1 LTFLRPKIKVA
12 LHIRVAIDAAHLSE
26 GGQLVTS
33 RKLVRFAAVLVV
45 VGATAA
51 VAALA
56 GSATPAAKAHA
67 SQASKAI
74 VIAFNM
80 PCSTCAS
87 RFEEQDKPDFIRSVH
102 KLNPAIKVL
111 ATNAQGSDATQISQ
125 IQDALVNGA
134 KVIVI
139 SPLDES
145 VGKAVVLKAA
155 KYHVPVIAYD
165 GLLTGAKIAFYV
177 SFDNVKVGA
186 LQGQYLVSHLK
197 AGSTLAAINGDQ
209 TSTPGVQFKQGA
221 MNVIQKA
228 VAAGTLK
235 LGYSV
240 DTPLWNPATAT
251 TEMQQ
256 ALTKLNNDVQGVL
269 SPNDGIAG
277 GVIAALKQQHLDG
290 KVIVTGQDATTQ
302 GLQDILLGTQSMTV
316 FKPITAEAAVA
327 AKVAV
332 GLALH
337 TKNAVKSVAKTR
349 VSNGAGIVPSVLL
362 QPVVVTKDNVSV
374 VVKNGGAKWSDICNG
389 LPSTITCPSP

>member
-1 LTFLRPKIKVA
+1 VSRARLYKFVA
-12 LHIRVAIDAAHLSE
+12 LLA
-26 GGQLVTS
+26 T
-33 RKLVRFAAVLVV
+33 
-45 VGATAA
+45 VGVATAVA
-51 VAALA
+51 VSASTAAAPATKAAADKADA
-56 GSATPAAKAHA
+56 GIT
-67 SQASKAI
+67 
-74 VIAFNM
+74 IAFSM

-87 RFEEQDKPDFIRSVH
+87 RFEEQDKPDFIKSVH
-102 KLNPAIKVL
+102 KLNPQIKVI
-111 ATNAQGSDATQISQ
+111 ATNAQGSDATQIAQ
-125 IQDALVNGA
+125 IQDALANGA

-177 SFDNVKVGA
+177 SFNNLKVGA

-197 AGSTLAAINGDQ
+197 AGSTVAMVNGDQ

-221 MNVIQKA
+221 LTALKPA
-228 VAAGTLK
+228 FASGRLK

-269 SPNDGIAG
+269 APNDGIAG
-277 GVIAALKQQHLDG
+277 GVIAALKSQKLDG
-290 KVIVTGQDATTQ
+290 KVQITGQDATTA
-302 GLQDILLGTQSMTV
+302 GLQSILLGTQAMTV
-316 FKPITAEAAVA
+316 FKPITLEAATA

-332 GLALH
+332 GLAAGD
-337 TKNAVKSVAKTR
+337 TKIVAKVAKTKT
-349 VSNGAGIVPSVLL
+349 NNKAGNVPTLLL
-362 QPVVVTKDNVSV
+362 QPMVVTKNNVSV
-374 VVKNGGAKWSDICNG
+374 VVKNGGGKWKDICAG
-389 LPSTITCPSP
+389 LSSTICPSK

>member
-1 LTFLRPKIKVA
+1 MTRVRLYRIAALFSVLAVA
-12 LHIRVAIDAAHLSE
+12 VA
-26 GGQLVTS
+26 V
-33 RKLVRFAAVLVV
+33 AVSA
-45 VGATAA
+45 GTAA
-51 VAALA
+51 
-56 GSATPAAKAHA
+56 
-67 SQASKAI
+67 ASKATAGKAAATI
-74 VIAFNM
+74 KIAFNM

-87 RFEEQDKPDFIRSVH
+87 RFEEQDKPDFIKAVH
-102 KLNPAIKVL
+102 ALNKNIKVI
-111 ATNAQGSDATQISQ
+111 ATNAQGSDATQIAQ
-125 IQDALVNGA
+125 IQDALANGA

-177 SFDNVKVGA
+177 SFDNTKVGA
-186 LQGQYLVSHLK
+186 LQGQYLVSHL
-197 AGSTLAAINGDQ
+197 ASGSTVAAINGDQ

-221 MNVIQKA
+221 LKVINQA
-228 VAAGTLK
+228 VAAGKLK
-235 LGYSV
+235 LGYNV
-240 DTPLWNPATAT
+240 DTPLWDPAKAT

-269 SPNDGIAG
+269 APNDGIAG
-277 GVIAALKQQHLDG
+277 GVIAALKQQKLDG
-290 KVIVTGQDATTQ
+290 KVIVTGQDATTA
-302 GLQDILLGTQSMTV
+302 GLQNILLGTQSMTV
-316 FKPITAEAAVA
+316 FKPITAEAATA

-337 TKNAVKSVAKTR
+337 RKNAVTSVAKTH
-349 VSNGAGIVPSVLL
+349 VTNGAGRVPTVLL

-389 LPSTITCPSP
+389 LPSSVTCPSK